1 MIKNSKCLKMCVW
14 LKNEL
19 LTIII
24 FSRLLPLSI
33 IFFSFFFCEAWEN
46 ITRQNKMRPIIFLS
60 SSILFCVTC
69 EQLSKLFQLVKPNKA
84 VVDSQP
90 IRVERKDSI
99 VQCLMELVTL
109 YSYFLEIQMT
119 DSNRYICKMF
129 QGKIEDYKLVSNS
142 KSNIY
147 GETSN
152 LKNPT
157 DQQPIKNRLCQDH
170 QSTSNQ
176 NGVFDISPVNQT
188 LNVYCDMKKEGGG
201 WTTIQRRVDGSVS
214 FQRDW
219 ADYKKGFGDPAG
231 NYWLGLDNIHAITN
245 TFANV
250 MLRIEAST
258 FDGERAVVI
267 FEGFKVDNEAHLY
280 KLTCGKV
287 VDDSLPLS
295 DGWFFSDG
303 MSFSTRDRDNDL
315 SSSGD
320 CSNVWGGSGGMWFNK
335 CAFFHVNSKYPSFPG
350 EEKIGII
357 QLKSWKG
364 LFGMKSISMA
374 IKVYG

>member
-1 MIKNSKCLKMCVW
+1 M
-14 LKNEL
+14 
-19 LTIII
+19 
-24 FSRLLPLSI
+24 
-33 IFFSFFFCEAWEN
+33 
-46 ITRQNKMRPIIFLS
+46 
-60 SSILFCVTC
+60 FCVTC

-84 VVDSQP
+84 VVGSQP

-231 NYWLGLDNIHAITN
+231 NYWLGLENIHAITN

-258 FDGERAVVI
+258 FDGERAVMI
-267 FEGFKVDNEAHLY
+267 FEGFKVDSEENLY
-280 KLTCGKV
+280 KLTSGEV
-287 VDDSLPLS
+287 VEDPLYLA
-295 DGWFFSDG
+295 DKWLNYDG
-303 MSFSTRDRDNDL
+303 MSFSTQDSDNDKNL
-315 SSSGD
+315 NQH
-320 CSNVWGGSGGMWFNK
+320 CSEYVFRR
-335 CAFFHVNSKYPSFPG
+335 
-350 EEKIGII
+350 
-357 QLKSWKG
+357 
-364 LFGMKSISMA
+364 
-374 IKVYG
+374 KVKNIPE

>member
-1 MIKNSKCLKMCVW
+1 
-14 LKNEL
+14 
-19 LTIII
+19 
-24 FSRLLPLSI
+24 
-33 IFFSFFFCEAWEN
+33 
-46 ITRQNKMRPIIFLS
+46 MRPIILFLS
-60 SSILFCVTC
+60 SSMMFCVTC

-84 VVDSQP
+84 VFDSQP

-157 DQQPIKNRLCQDH
+157 DQKTVKNLTDQQPIKNRLCQDH

-201 WTTIQRRVDGSVS
+201 WTTIC
-214 FQRDW
+214 
-219 ADYKKGFGDPAG
+219 
-231 NYWLGLDNIHAITN
+231 L
-245 TFANV
+245 
-250 MLRIEAST
+250 
-258 FDGERAVVI
+258 
-267 FEGFKVDNEAHLY
+267 LY
-280 KLTCGKV
+280 T
-287 VDDSLPLS
+287 SPS
-295 DGWFFSDG
+295 P
-303 MSFSTRDRDNDL
+303 RDL
-315 SSSGD
+315 STSRMPSS
-320 CSNVWGGSGGMWFNK
+320 
-335 CAFFHVNSKYPSFPG
+335 A
-350 EEKIGII
+350 
-357 QLKSWKG
+357 
-364 LFGMKSISMA
+364 
-374 IKVYG
+374 

>member
-1 MIKNSKCLKMCVW
+1 M
-14 LKNEL
+14 
-19 LTIII
+19 
-24 FSRLLPLSI
+24 
-33 IFFSFFFCEAWEN
+33 
-46 ITRQNKMRPIIFLS
+46 
-60 SSILFCVTC
+60 FCVTC

-157 DQQPIKNRLCQDH
+157 DQKTVKNLTDQQPIKNRLCQDH

-231 NYWLGLDNIHAITN
+231 NYWLGLENIHAITN

-258 FDGERAVVI
+258 FDGERAVMI
-267 FEGFKVDNEAHLY
+267 FEGFKVDSEENLY
-280 KLTCGKV
+280 KLTSGEV
-287 VDDSLPLS
+287 VEDPLYLA
-295 DGWFFSDG
+295 DKWLNYDG
-303 MSFSTRDRDNDL
+303 MSFSTQDSDNDKNL
-315 SSSGD
+315 NNH
-320 CSNVWGGSGGMWFNK
+320 CSRYQGGKGGMWY
-335 CAFFHVNSKYPSFPG
+335 NSCTKMHINGKYPSYPG
-350 EEKIGII
+350 EQGKGTIRIK
-357 QLKSWKG
+357 QWKDELG
-364 LFGMKSISMA
+364 LKSISLA
-374 IKVYG
+374 IKDKQ